1 MASNFKIFRHVNGDS
16 LHINLRGDFDGSSA
30 YELIRALKKSFA
42 AAHRI
47 FVNTSELKRIY
58 PFGCGVFQ
66 GKLGLPKNQMGSLI
80 FTGEN
85 AALIA
90 PAGSRVKLDA
100 HTPKA
105 RVVTSI
111 KNPNIKFNRRDIN
124 QDAVSG

>member
-1 MASNFKIFRHVNGDS
+1 MASNFRMLRHVNGDS

-30 YELIRALKKSFA
+30 YELISALKRAFA
-42 AAHRI
+42 AAHRV
-47 FVNTSELKRIY
+47 FVHTAGLKRIY

-66 GKLGLPKNQMGSLI
+66 GKLGLPKNQVGALI

-100 HTPKA
+100 HTRYGAGGNFNKKPKYGSK
-105 RVVTSI
+105 T
-111 KNPNIKFNRRDIN
+111 NRGAII
-124 QDAVSG
+124 